1 MNNQSEKLRLIYIP
15 FLVIA
20 LSVIVGYTY
29 LNWFFMV
36 HLQSLPIKEEFVS
49 TLFPVIVSWIPV
61 FIWLRP
67 RIRLLKLKKIRNNDP
82 RLLYQFVA
90 VFAITAPTMIAQE
103 YMVTATGKLTELN
116 NISQIESHAPTKYY
130 KLKDSYI
137 DKKDMHTYTTWYV
150 TGKSDEQLHLEV
162 YVVCPVLPDKPSSY
176 EHVGEDVN
184 YSKPLLVIDGKPY
197 PGIELSAVPKEKII
211 SVNKLSEYEAFRN
224 YGELAKNGAITLTT
238 DHFIPELK
246 VPATI
251 LKSILPDTV
260 KCWLGIKYSSNISNN
275 ISSVRKDTL
284 TNIFLRDSQR
294 NFQIYD
300 FSKIVYLKRLGL
312 SDDIED
318 YQYAISRNP
327 LIQSSRIIMLPVN
340 EPFESRNGNKSDWI
354 YVSFG
359 IGALLWL
366 IMILIPEL
374 EDKDLPVS
382 ESEKTWE

>member
-1 MNNQSEKLRLIYIP
+1 LLG
-15 FLVIA
+15 LA
-20 LSVIVGYTY
+20 A
-29 LNWFFMV
+29 
-36 HLQSLPIKEEFVS
+36 
-49 TLFPVIVSWIPV
+49 SWV
-61 FIWLRP
+61 
-67 RIRLLKLKKIRNNDP
+67 
-82 RLLYQFVA
+82 
-90 VFAITAPTMIAQE
+90 
-103 YMVTATGKLTELN
+103 
-116 NISQIESHAPTKYY
+116 
-130 KLKDSYI
+130 
-137 DKKDMHTYTTWYV
+137 
-150 TGKSDEQLHLEV
+150 
-162 YVVCPVLPDKPSSY
+162 
-176 EHVGEDVN
+176 
-184 YSKPLLVIDGKPY
+184 
-197 PGIELSAVPKEKII
+197 
-211 SVNKLSEYEAFRN
+211 
-224 YGELAKNGAITLTT
+224 
-238 DHFIPELK
+238 
-246 VPATI
+246 
-251 LKSILPDTV
+251 
-260 KCWLGIKYSSNISNN
+260 KYSSNISNN

-354 YVSFG
+354 YLSFG